1 MGGATQTHIFTPR
14 ARYAGEEAVGA
25 GPGSPARNSYILSPQ
40 ELFDA
45 VSTSYMLL
53 TPSADAHTLPSC
65 GRGCAG
71 AARQRRGMHYRP
83 PGWLAG
89 SYVLAVRPL
98 PPSWAREASGR
109 SHDSECKSVMWCAC
123 EAPSVVKLVPVRVS
137 CYVSRFRRQG
147 TTLGAKDMPK
157 WCLSR

>member
-1 MGGATQTHIFTPR
+1 M
-14 ARYAGEEAVGA
+14 GA
-25 GPGSPARNSYILSPQ
+25 GPGSPARYSYILSPQ

-45 VSTSYMLL
+45 VSTSYMCSSRPPP
-53 TPSADAHTLPSC
+53 THTLPSS

-83 PGWLAG
+83 PGWLVG

-98 PPSWAREASGR
+98 PPRWARGASGL
-109 SHDSECKSVMWCAC
+109 SPDSECKSVMWCDC
-123 EAPSVVKLVPVRVS
+123 EALSVVKLVPVRVS

-147 TTLGAKDMPK
+147 TILGAKDMPK